1 MGTREMEGNFLFG
14 RVPYWPLVIAFVFW
28 RLVMYCWARARNKGL
43 THWWGIF
50 SLFSLFP
57 NSRNATLGDI
67 RRRTICILI
76 NLDASVSVVCSWGL
90 QLYAVSRC
98 TTRAPSW
105 PSHKLSLSSL
115 WSCKGE
121 DESHPRLVDSAS
133 VSSDPTTVH
142 HSSRDTKRPGSE
154 LKSIMDSAVLVGV
167 WGCSAGWAAGQC
179 RVWWPPIDI
188 PSIVCVP
195 IHNLST
201 LEFGLV
207 RFESL
212 SSTHNVLI
220 VMLMPDSVPPF
231 SNCGAPLNGQCRAP
245 NRETTIDSGGGL
257 MDASLLFLH
266 FGPPYVWLRIGFP
279 RFLLLVHLPERQQR
293 KREREKKN
301 K

>member
-167 WGCSAGWAAGQC
+167 WGLRRMSRGSVSGLMATNRYSVDSLCTYTQSIDP
-179 RVWWPPIDI
+179 RVWVGSIRI
-188 PSIVCVP
+188 P
-195 IHNLST
+195 
-201 LEFGLV
+201 
-207 RFESL
+207 
-212 SSTHNVLI
+212 
-220 VMLMPDSVPPF
+220 
-231 SNCGAPLNGQCRAP
+231 
-245 NRETTIDSGGGL
+245 
-257 MDASLLFLH
+257 LL
-266 FGPPYVWLRIGFP
+266 YT
-279 RFLLLVHLPERQQR
+279 
-293 KREREKKN
+293 
-301 K
+301 